1 MQQIKITESAFD
13 ALMNT
18 LDMVEMEKDNQIPSD
33 EDTFDYIEKHPER
46 YYLYLLWFSEHKPK
60 PQTNEERQ
68 VLKRI
73 SKIIN
78 NTILIIDDEEAD
90 S

>member
-1 MQQIKITESAFD
+1 MLKKINFF
-13 ALMNT
+13 
-18 LDMVEMEKDNQIPSD
+18 KKNQLIIS
-33 EDTFDYIEKHPER
+33 TFDYIEKHPER

-73 SKIIN
+73 SKIF
-78 NTILIIDDEEAD
+78 LLLF
-90 S
+90 